1 MVYGNKWLSLAESTK
16 EEAKAEYNIES
27 LVYDEY
33 LNRKSLLEACTDE
46 AAKPILEAQVEVL
59 YEVSIKDII
68 GKLRDIINR
77 VFEAIK
83 KLIDRVVSGFKNILN
98 KDDNKVIDQN
108 KDALKEMIKDVK
120 IQKEIKTNETA
131 GALQERLNTIFNS
144 YANNPDVY
152 IYDIAFSVKPN
163 IREAVFYPELNN
175 IKKIQ
180 NAIEMDLSKAT
191 ENGLKIINY
200 TIDKDKLYED
210 CFTKDFYSKY
220 GGDNHVQAFSNIL
233 IDTYNKKFLSTPED
247 VLDRVDE
254 WHNFYNEP
262 LYKNYVKTLE
272 NMYDL
277 KKDLEN
283 ETKRMENL
291 LGNGSESINNNVVQN
306 VIKNI
311 STVLHV
317 LEKVTVFLKGV
328 VDTMNR
334 AINSTYR
341 FTREI
346 IVYLNKYLKIEKF

>member
-1 MVYGNKWLSLAESTK
+1 
-16 EEAKAEYNIES
+16 
-27 LVYDEY
+27 
-33 LNRKSLLEACTDE
+33 
-46 AAKPILEAQVEVL
+46 
-59 YEVSIKDII
+59 
-68 GKLRDIINR
+68 
-77 VFEAIK
+77 
-83 KLIDRVVSGFKNILN
+83 
-98 KDDNKVIDQN
+98 
-108 KDALKEMIKDVK
+108 
-120 IQKEIKTNETA
+120 
-131 GALQERLNTIFNS
+131 
-144 YANNPDVY
+144 
-152 IYDIAFSVKPN
+152 
-163 IREAVFYPELNN
+163 
-175 IKKIQ
+175 
-180 NAIEMDLSKAT
+180 MDLSKAT